1 MIRAGGTNDVGGHK
15 LKDGMMD
22 RPEMS
27 RGGALE
33 GGGNKQ
39 WK

>member
-15 LKDGMMD
+15 LKDGMID
-22 RPEMS
+22 RTEMS
-27 RGGALE
+27 RGGATE
-33 GGGNKQ
+33 EGNKQ